1 MTEIQSSG
9 RFHHVIVLLKGS
21 DKKKALF
28 TDLTAVEL
36 KRRFVRP
43 YKQGKPVLLS
53 DNSVVQTRDIT
64 WMTIRATPERA
75 APTLK
80 QLAEADRRRT
90 EELNRMSRVGFM
102 GRFSWGNEDLA
113 EEGEDVTSRYIQAP
127 PGEDSL
133 YRRLGSWLADN
144 LGKAGVGL
152 LLAVASAVVL
162 TWLGLKK
169 G

>member
-1 MTEIQSSG
+1 MAEIQSSG

-28 TDLTAVEL
+28 TDLTAAEL

-43 YKQGKPVLLS
+43 YKQGKPVLLQ

-64 WMTIRATPERA
+64 WTTIRATPEQA

-80 QLAEADRRRT
+80 RLAEASHRQT
-90 EELNRMSRVGFM
+90 EELNRMSRLVFM
-102 GRFSWGNEDLA
+102 GRFSWGNEDLEA
-113 EEGEDVTSRYIQAP
+113 EGDEVTSRFIEAP

-133 YRRLGSWLADN
+133 YRRVGSWLADN
-144 LGKAGVGL
+144 LGKAGVAL
-152 LLAVASAVVL
+152 LLTVVSAVVL

-169 G
+169 

>member
-1 MTEIQSSG
+1 MAEIQSSG

-28 TDLTAVEL
+28 TDLTAAEL

-43 YKQGKPVLLS
+43 YKQGKPVLLQ

-64 WMTIRATPERA
+64 WTTIRATAEQA

-80 QLAEADRRRT
+80 QLAQASDRRT
-90 EELNRMSRVGFM
+90 DELNRMGGLVFM
-102 GRFSWGNEDLA
+102 GHFAWGNEDLE

-133 YRRLGSWLADN
+133 YRRFGSWLADN
-144 LGKAGVGL
+144 LGKAGIAL
-152 LLAVASAVVL
+152 LLTVVSAVVL

-169 G
+169 